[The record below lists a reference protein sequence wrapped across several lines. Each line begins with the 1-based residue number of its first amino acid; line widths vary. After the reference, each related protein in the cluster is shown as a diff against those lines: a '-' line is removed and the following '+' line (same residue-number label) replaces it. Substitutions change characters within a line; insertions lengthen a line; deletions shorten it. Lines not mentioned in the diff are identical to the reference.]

1 MSFKDRMA
9 RAEDYVFGLMD
20 AQERQRAERDMEID
34 AEFRDCVTMLAER
47 LRKLHRAR
55 GMAPIP
61 EDAWDDI
68 TARIANLPQMGG
80 NEPAAR
86 LAAFGMPSPDP
97 ERKGFLQIRRPAAH
111 QFAGWRGILMVAVL
125 VAAMGVGYLAGQAT
139 VRVPQPQAV
148 ALLGESGGAPSVIL
162 ETYGNGSL
170 RVVPLRPLEIPDG
183 KVLRL
188 WTWQNGTAVPLGTV
202 EAAGGM
208 LQPVAALPQPQT
220 SHRFAI
226 STEDAGT
233 SGTAPADGKLLSGE
247 TFAPPR

>member
-20 AQERQRAERDMEID
+20 AQERQRAERDMEVD

-47 LRKLHRAR
+47 LRKLHRAK
-55 GMAPIP
+55 GMGPIP

-80 NEPAAR
+80 SEPAAR

-97 ERKGFLQIRRPAAH
+97 ERKGFLQIRRPVAH

-125 VAAMGVGYLAGQAT
+125 VAALGVGYLAGQST

-148 ALLGESGGAPSVIL
+148 ALLGESGNAPTVIL

-170 RVVPLRPLEIPDG
+170 RVVPLRPLQIPDG

-188 WTWQNGTAVPLGTV
+188 WTWHNGTAVPLGTV
-202 EAAGGM
+202 EATGGM
-208 LQPVAALPQPQT
+208 LQPAAALPPPQT
-220 SHRFAI
+220 GQRFAI
-226 STEDAGT
+226 SIEDAAT
-233 SGTAPADGKLLSGE
+233 SGTEPAGETLLSGE
-247 TFAPPR
+247 AVTSPR